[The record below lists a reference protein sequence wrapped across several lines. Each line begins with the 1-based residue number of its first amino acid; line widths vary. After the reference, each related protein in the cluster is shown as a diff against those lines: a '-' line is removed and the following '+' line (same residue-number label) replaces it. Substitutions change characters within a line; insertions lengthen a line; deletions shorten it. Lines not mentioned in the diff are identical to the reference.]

1 MSEQPH
7 PPALKSLTAPT
18 GQAQAAEQPVI
29 ITGIMPGLHIR
40 MALRPPVADW
50 LCRCGHHERAI
61 GRAAVI
67 ELTTRV
73 RVWHCP
79 HAADEQTTP
88 TSEGAKVAA
97 RQGVRS
103 ALRPDPHPTTTAGPA
118 DRRTAA

>member
-1 MSEQPH
+1 MTTPT
-7 PPALKSLTAPT
+7 PPALDCLTATT
-18 GQAQAAEQPVI
+18 GQASAAEQPVV

-40 MALRPPVADW
+40 MVMSPPVADW
-50 LCRCGHHERAI
+50 LCRCGHHERAV

-79 HAADEQTTP
+79 HAADEQNAP
-88 TSEGAKVAA
+88 AAEGAKVAA
-97 RQGVRS
+97 RKGVLS
-103 ALRPDPHPTTTAGPA
+103 ALRADPHPTTAAPA

>member
-1 MSEQPH
+1 MTEEPRS
-7 PPALKSLTAPT
+7 PALKSLPATT
-18 GQAQAAEQPVI
+18 EQVAAADARVI

-50 LCRCGHHERAI
+50 LCRCGHHERAR

-79 HAADEQTTP
+79 HAADKQTAPAT
-88 TSEGAKVAA
+88 EGAKVAA

-103 ALRPDPHPTTTAGPA
+103 VSDLHLPATAAPA
-118 DRRTAA
+118 DRRNAA

>member
-1 MSEQPH
+1 MNQWPR
-7 PPALKSLTAPT
+7 TAPLKCLPAT
-18 GQAQAAEQPVI
+18 TEQQQAAEQPVI

-40 MALRPPVADW
+40 MDMRPPVADW
-50 LCRCGHHERAI
+50 LCRCGHHERAV

-79 HAADEQTTP
+79 HAADEQTAPAT
-88 TSEGAKVAA
+88 ERAKVAA

-103 ALRPDPHPTTTAGPA
+103 VIDLRLPATATTPA
-118 DRRTAA
+118 DRRNAA

>member
-1 MSEQPH
+1 MNQRPRPAPLKRLPDSTEQ
-7 PPALKSLTAPT
+7 
-18 GQAQAAEQPVI
+18 QQAAERPVI

-40 MALRPPVADW
+40 MVTSPPVADW
-50 LCRCGHHERAI
+50 LCRCGHHERAV

-79 HAADEQTTP
+79 HAADEQTAPATK
-88 TSEGAKVAA
+88 GAKVAA

-103 ALRPDPHPTTTAGPA
+103 VIDLHLPATATTA
-118 DRRTAA
+118 DRRNAA

>member
-1 MSEQPH
+1 MTEQPR
-7 PPALKSLTAPT
+7 PPSLKSLTNTT

-40 MALRPPVADW
+40 MVMSPPVADW
-50 LCRCGHHERAI
+50 LCRCGHHERAV

-88 TSEGAKVAA
+88 ATEGGEVAA
-97 RQGVRS
+97 RKGVRS
-103 ALRPDPHPTTTAGPA
+103 VTDLHLPATAAPA
-118 DRRTAA
+118 DRRNAA

>member
-1 MSEQPH
+1 MNNP
-7 PPALKSLTAPT
+7 PPCPALKSLPATTERAS
-18 GQAQAAEQPVI
+18 AAEQPVV

-40 MALRPPVADW
+40 MVMSPPVADW
-50 LCRCGHHERAI
+50 LCRCGHHERAV

-79 HAADEQTTP
+79 HAADGQNAPAT
-88 TSEGAKVAA
+88 EGAEVVA
-97 RQGVRS
+97 RQGVLS
-103 ALRPDPHPTTTAGPA
+103 ALRPDPHPTTAGPA